1 MKNHKGLNTLTH
13 RQEAD
18 RNSAD
23 QEVWA
28 LLGKIHNKCR
38 KFTSRLSGKLKRSI
52 KSKCHTDYFR
62 GQNNRLGFVSH
73 KLN

>member
-13 RQEAD
+13 GQEAD

-28 LLGKIHNKCR
+28 LLG
-38 KFTSRLSGKLKRSI
+38 
-52 KSKCHTDYFR
+52 
-62 GQNNRLGFVSH
+62 
-73 KLN
+73 